1 MDIILETLFLSLL
14 GVAIGI
20 AMGVIPG
27 AHINNILPIL
37 LLVSLSLNLDPY
49 YMAVLI
55 VSTAM
60 AEIFT
65 NFIPSIFL
73 GAPDESTALSV
84 LPGHRLLL
92 EGRGYE
98 AIKLTVI
105 GGIGSLMSSLVFIA
119 LLAPW
124 FSYLYEISRPYVQY
138 MIAGV
143 AILMIISERKIKKM
157 LSAVLI
163 FFLSGFLGIITL
175 GSSLVPQQNVLFP
188 LLTGMFGLSTIAV
201 SMFQRSKIPEQ
212 KEETEIKIPKNQI
225 LKSIVL
231 GTFAGLIVGFLPAI
245 GISEAATMVQYI
257 GRTGDASNFLVT
269 LSGIN
274 VGNEVFSLISLALV
288 GNPRSGPSVA
298 IQTLLNDLT
307 FFDVFFFVGVICFVS
322 GIAALSTLYLGKRI
336 PKYLA
341 RIDYR
346 KLCIAIIS
354 FLTIMI
360 FLLTG
365 PFGLLIAFTSTS
377 IGLLCTYLEIKRS
390 HCMACLLLPS
400 ILFFSGL
407 SITMATILRI

>member
-1 MDIILETLFLSLL
+1 
-14 GVAIGI
+14 
-20 AMGVIPG
+20 MGVIPG
-27 AHINNILPIL
+27 AHINNILPL
-37 LLVSLSLNLDPY
+37 LLLISLSLNLQPY
-49 YMAVLI
+49 NVAVFI

-60 AEIFT
+60 AEIFM

-73 GAPDESTALSV
+73 GAPDENTALSV

-105 GGIGSLMSSLVFIA
+105 GGIGSLISTIVFIA
-119 LLAPW
+119 FFAPW

-138 MIAGV
+138 LIASVAVFMI
-143 AILMIISERKIKKM
+143 LSEKKIKKI
-157 LSAVLI
+157 LSAILI
-163 FFLSGFLGIITL
+163 FFLSGFLGIIAL

-188 LLTGMFGLSTIAV
+188 ILTGLFGLSTIAV
-201 SMFQRSKIPEQ
+201 SMFQRSNIPKQ
-212 KEETEIKIPKNQI
+212 KEETAVEIPKEQI
-225 LKSIVL
+225 LKSIIL
-231 GTFAGLIVGFLPAI
+231 GTFAGLIVGFLPAV
-245 GISEAATMVQYI
+245 GISEAATMVQYL
-257 GRTGDASNFLVT
+257 GRTGDASNFLIT

-298 IQTLLNDLT
+298 IQRILTELT
-307 FFDVFFFVGVICFVS
+307 FFDVLFFVGVICFVS
-322 GIAALSTLYLGKRI
+322 GIAAMLTLYLGKRI
-336 PKYLA
+336 PKYLEK
-341 RIDYR
+341 INYR
-346 KLCIAIIS
+346 KLCFSVIT
-354 FLTIMI
+354 FLIIMI

-407 SITMATILRI
+407 NITVASILRI